1 MTYDALIVGA
11 GPAGCAAAYD
21 LAAAGRR
28 VLLLDHRRFPR
39 TKPCAG
45 GITVKTIRRLRYS
58 ITPVI
63 REVCTDVVLGKRF
76 ELTTTLHGRVPLCA
90 MTVRSEFD
98 AYCLERTLERGAEFA
113 VLPHLGNIVERDDH
127 VVVET
132 SDGSLRARY
141 LIGADGANSAVRRLV
156 PGLGPVERGFAVE
169 AQIFTDNP
177 PAAMEFDFGVVQFGY
192 GWLFP
197 KRDHV
202 NIGLYTNEP
211 TVHLSRARLAEYA
224 RAKTGAV
231 ELQHV
236 VGHHIGL
243 KGWNAGVVS
252 ARVALV
258 GDAAGLVDPLL
269 GEGIHNAV
277 ASGQAAAAAIQ
288 SSIARGFSLRASY
301 AHQLKPTL
309 QDLRIS
315 YRDAARF
322 YRNLERG
329 YSALT
334 SRVVRSALLKGY
346 ASGLTFSSTRRWF
359 FVLPLLPVRSRTTLQ
374 SLGPLHDG
382 TWTSPNAAQR
392 GGSGLSV
399 KDRSPDW

>member
-1 MTYDALIVGA
+1 MIYDALIVGA

-28 VLLLDHRRFPR
+28 VLLVDHRGFPR

-63 REVCTDVVLGKRF
+63 REVCTDIVLGKRL
-76 ELTTTLHGRVPLCA
+76 ELTTTSHGRDPLCA
-90 MTVRSEFD
+90 MTVRREFD
-98 AYCLERTLERGAEFA
+98 AYCLQRTMERGVEFA
-113 VLPHLGNIVERDDH
+113 VLPHLDNIVERDDQ

-132 SDGSLRARY
+132 SDGSLRAQY

-156 PGLGPVERGFAVE
+156 PGLGPVERGFAIE

-177 PAAMEFDFGVVQFGY
+177 PAMEFDFGVVQFGY

-211 TVHLSRARLAEYA
+211 TVRLTRAGLTEYA
-224 RAKTGAV
+224 RARTGV
-231 ELQHV
+231 VYLQHV

-243 KGWNAGVVS
+243 KGWNAEVAS

-288 SSIARGFSLRASY
+288 SSIETGFNLRATY
-301 AHQLKPTL
+301 AHHLEPTL

-322 YRNLERG
+322 YDNLERG
-329 YSALT
+329 YSLLT

-346 ASGLTFSSTRRWF
+346 ARGLTFSTTRRWF
-359 FVLPLLPVRSRTTLQ
+359 FVLPLLPLRPRTALQ
-374 SLGPLHDG
+374 SLALP
-382 TWTSPNAAQR
+382 
-392 GGSGLSV
+392 
-399 KDRSPDW
+399 K

>member
-28 VLLLDHRRFPR
+28 VLLVDHRRFPR

-45 GITVKTIRRLRYS
+45 GITVKTIRRVRYS

-63 REVCTDVVLGKRF
+63 REVCTDLVLGKR
-76 ELTTTLHGRVPLCA
+76 LDVSTTLHGRDPLCA

-98 AYCLERTLERGAEFA
+98 AYCLDRTIERGADFA
-113 VLPHLGNIVERDDH
+113 VLRNLDTIVERDDQ

-132 SDGSLRARY
+132 SDGSLGARY
-141 LIGADGANSAVRRLV
+141 LIGADGANSVVRRVV
-156 PGLGPVERGFAVE
+156 PGLGPVERGFAIE

-177 PAAMEFDFGVVQFGY
+177 PAMEFDFGVVQFGY

-211 TVHLSRARLAEYA
+211 TVRLSRAGLAEYA
-224 RAKTGAV
+224 RAKTGAAD
-231 ELQHV
+231 LHHV

-243 KGWNAGVVS
+243 KGWNAGVAT

-288 SSIARGFSLRASY
+288 SSIETGFDLRATY
-301 AHQLKPTL
+301 AQRLKPIL

-322 YRNLERG
+322 YHNVERG
-329 YSALT
+329 YRALT
-334 SRVVRSALLKGY
+334 SHVVRSALLKGY
-346 ASGLTFSSTRRWF
+346 ACGLTFSATRRWF
-359 FVLPLLPVRSRTTLQ
+359 FVLPFLPVRPRTSLQ
-374 SLGPLHDG
+374 SSG
-382 TWTSPNAAQR
+382 AAA
-392 GGSGLSV
+392 
-399 KDRSPDW
+399 

>member
-1 MTYDALIVGA
+1 MTYDTLIVGA

-28 VLLLDHRRFPR
+28 VLLVDHRRFPR

-58 ITPVI
+58 IRPLI
-63 REVCTDVVLGKRF
+63 REVCADLVLGKR
-76 ELTTTLHGRVPLCA
+76 LDASTTLHGRDPLCA

-98 AYCLERTLERGAEFA
+98 AYCLERTIERGADFA
-113 VLPHLGNIVERDDH
+113 VLPHLDNIVERDDQ

-132 SDGSLRARY
+132 SDGSLSARY
-141 LIGADGANSAVRRLV
+141 LIGADGANSVVRRLV
-156 PGLGPVERGFAVE
+156 PGLGPVERGFAIE
-169 AQIFTDNP
+169 GQIFTDKP
-177 PAAMEFDFGVVQFGY
+177 PAMEFNFGVVQFGY

-211 TVHLSRARLAEYA
+211 TVRLSRAGLAEYA
-224 RAKTGAV
+224 RAKTGTAD
-231 ELQHV
+231 LQHV

-243 KGWNAGVVS
+243 KGWNAEVAT

-288 SSIARGFSLRASY
+288 SSIETGFDLRVAY
-301 AHQLKPTL
+301 AHQLNPIL

-322 YRNLERG
+322 YHNLERG
-329 YSALT
+329 YRALT
-334 SRVVRSALLKGY
+334 SRVVRSALMKGY
-346 ASGLTFSSTRRWF
+346 ACGLTFSTTRRWF
-359 FVLPLLPVRSRTTLQ
+359 FVLPFLPVRPRTSLQ
-374 SLGPLHDG
+374 K
-382 TWTSPNAAQR
+382 
-392 GGSGLSV
+392 LSHRPPTR
-399 KDRSPDW
+399 KSWRELS

>member
-28 VLLLDHRRFPR
+28 VLLVDHRRLPR
-39 TKPCAG
+39 IKPCAG

-63 REVCTDVVLGKRF
+63 REVCTDLVLGKR
-76 ELTTTLHGRVPLCA
+76 LDSSTTLHGRDPLCA

-98 AYCLERTLERGAEFA
+98 AYCLERTMERGAEFA
-113 VLPHLGNIVERDDH
+113 VLPHLDNIVERDDQ

-132 SDGSLRARY
+132 SDGSLRARH
-141 LIGADGANSAVRRLV
+141 LIGADGANSVVRRLV
-156 PGLGPVERGFAVE
+156 ASLGPVERGFAIE
-169 AQIFTDNP
+169 AQIYTDNP
-177 PAAMEFDFGVVQFGY
+177 PAMQFDFGVVQFGY

-211 TVHLSRARLAEYA
+211 TVRLSRAGLAAYA
-224 RAKTGAV
+224 HARTGAAD
-231 ELQHV
+231 LQHV

-243 KGWNAGVVS
+243 KGWNAGVAT

-288 SSIARGFSLRASY
+288 SSIETGISLRATY
-301 AHQLKPTL
+301 AQQLKPVL
-309 QDLRIS
+309 QDVRIG

-322 YRNLERG
+322 YRNLEFG
-329 YSALT
+329 YRALT

-346 ASGLTFSSTRRWF
+346 ACGLTFSTTRRWF
-359 FVLPLLPVRSRTTLQ
+359 FVLPFLPVRPPTSLQ
-374 SLGPLHDG
+374 SSGAAACWESEPPQSSPHGG
-382 TWTSPNAAQR
+382 TPERANAR
-392 GGSGLSV
+392 R
-399 KDRSPDW
+399 DRS

>member
-28 VLLLDHRRFPR
+28 VLLVDHRRFPR

-45 GITVKTIRRLRYS
+45 GITVKTIRRLHYS
-58 ITPVI
+58 IRPVI
-63 REVCTDVVLGKRF
+63 REVCTDLVLGKRF
-76 ELTTTLHGRVPLCA
+76 DVSTTLRGRDPLCA

-98 AYCLERTLERGAEFA
+98 AYCLERTIERGADFA
-113 VLPHLGNIVERDDH
+113 VLRNLDTIVERDDQ

-132 SDGSLRARY
+132 SDGSLGARY
-141 LIGADGANSAVRRLV
+141 LIGADGANSVVRRIV
-156 PGLGPVERGFAVE
+156 PGLGPVERGFAIE

-177 PAAMEFDFGVVQFGY
+177 PVMEFDFGVVQFGY

-211 TVHLSRARLAEYA
+211 TVRLSRAGLAEYA
-224 RAKTGAV
+224 RAKMGATD
-231 ELQHV
+231 LHHV
-236 VGHHIGL
+236 VGHHTGL
-243 KGWNAGVVS
+243 KGWTAGVAT

-288 SSIARGFSLRASY
+288 SSIETGFDLRATY
-301 AHQLKPTL
+301 AQQLKPIL

-322 YRNLERG
+322 YHNLDRG
-329 YSALT
+329 YRALT
-334 SRVVRSALLKGY
+334 SHVVRSALLKGY
-346 ASGLTFSSTRRWF
+346 ACGLTFSATRRWF
-359 FVLPLLPVRSRTTLQ
+359 FVLPFLPVRPRTSLQ
-374 SLGPLHDG
+374 SSGV
-382 TWTSPNAAQR
+382 AA
-392 GGSGLSV
+392 
-399 KDRSPDW
+399 